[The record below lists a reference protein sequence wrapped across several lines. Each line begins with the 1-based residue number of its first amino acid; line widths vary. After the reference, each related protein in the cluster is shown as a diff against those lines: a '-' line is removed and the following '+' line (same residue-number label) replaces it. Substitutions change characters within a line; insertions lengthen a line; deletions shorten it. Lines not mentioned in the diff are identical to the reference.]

1 MRFSV
6 ILALLLVLS
15 GCGRKT
21 PAKVIVP
28 PLPKVEIS
36 DVPSPPTPTII
47 VAKGSTLQSIATT
60 AYHHRDFSGFVGHL
74 NGITIPEQLRAGATL
89 KTPSLPVAFRDAGL
103 HPQYQPAINALAKAW
118 IDLVDILP
126 AYIRARDDSGAGDG
140 SSFTLPVDIQVR
152 LISCADAIDASI
164 DVLMHPATGH
174 ALPLK
179 TIGQLAGVS
188 ASLRRFSKGFVDS
201 RDYDTFLAEKGFG
214 LGFTYA
220 ILWVQWGYK

>member
-21 PAKVIVP
+21 PAKIIVP
-28 PLPKVEIS
+28 PLPNVEIA

-47 VAKGSTLQSIATT
+47 VAKGSTLQSIATA

-74 NGITIPEQLRAGATL
+74 NGITIPERLRAGATL

-103 HPQYQPAINALAKAW
+103 HPQYQPAINALAQAW

-126 AYIRARDDSGAGDG
+126 AYTHARDASGVNEG
-140 SSFTLPVDIQVR
+140 SSFTVPADIKAR

-174 ALPLK
+174 AVPLR
-179 TIGQLAGVS
+179 TIGQFAGVS
-188 ASLRRFSKGFVDS
+188 HFLREFSTGLVAS

-220 ILWVQWGYK
+220 LLWVQSGYK